1 MEQYMRRC
9 LQLARLGAGSVSP
22 NPMVGAVLVHA
33 DRIIGEGWHRRYGE
47 AHAEVNAVRSVTE
60 ADRHLISQSSLF
72 CNLEPCFHFG
82 KTPPCVDLILAE
94 KIPRVVVAN
103 TDPNPLVA
111 GQSLQKLRA
120 GGVDVQTGVLEA
132 EGRHLNRAF
141 FTWIEKKRPYIILK
155 WAQSADGYL
164 ARQGERTAITGPL
177 SQRLVHRWRAESD
190 AILVGTTTALVDNPR
205 LDNRLYF
212 GKSPLRIALDFS
224 GKIPTTAHLLD
235 DSLPTWIIGPAHS
248 KTYRQTKFLAPPTP
262 DWIPWLLEHLAQ
274 EKRSI
279 LLVEGGANILGQFLQ
294 TGCWDEIRMLENPR
308 FLHGGVVAPAI
319 SEDARLVESETIEDD
334 LIRVFVHSEPP
345 SPACHPEGNRPL

>member
-1 MEQYMRRC
+1 
-9 LQLARLGAGSVSP
+9 
-22 NPMVGAVLVHA
+22 MVGALLVHA
-33 DRIIGEGWHRRYGE
+33 GRIIGEGWHRRYGE
-47 AHAEVNAVRSVTE
+47 AHAEVNAVRSVAE
-60 ADRHLISQSSLF
+60 ADRHLIPQSTLF

-94 KIPRVVVAN
+94 KIPCVVVAN

-120 GGVDVQTGVLEA
+120 GGVEVQTGVLEG
-132 EGRHLNRAF
+132 EGRYLNRTF

-164 ARQGERTAITGPL
+164 ARHGERTAITGPL

-212 GKSPLRIALDFS
+212 GKSPLRIALDFG

-235 DSLPTWIIGPAHS
+235 DRLPTWIIGPDHP
-248 KTYRQTKFLAPPTP
+248 KTYRQTKFFDPPTP
-262 DWIPWLLEHLAQ
+262 YWIPWLLEHLAQ
-274 EKRSI
+274 EKHAI
-279 LLVEGGANILGQFLQ
+279 LLVEGGASVLGQFLQ
-294 TGCWDEIRMLENPR
+294 TGYWDEIRMLENPR
-308 FLHGGVVAPAI
+308 FLHGGLAAPAI
-319 SEDARLVESETIEDD
+319 PEAVRLAESETIGDD
-334 LIRVFVHSEPP
+334 LVRVFVRST
-345 SPACHPEGNRPL
+345 